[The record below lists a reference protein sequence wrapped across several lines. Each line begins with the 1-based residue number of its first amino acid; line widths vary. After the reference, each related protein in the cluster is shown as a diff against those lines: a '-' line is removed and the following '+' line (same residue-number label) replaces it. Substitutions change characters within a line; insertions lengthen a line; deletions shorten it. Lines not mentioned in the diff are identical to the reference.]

1 MTINEAIKQL
11 EDLRQNQETFIDG
24 KDPEPDNPFV
34 LDMAAI
40 DVALKIIGSVNDM
53 LTRIAE
59 TKVQMLA
66 DRDENIF
73 KYSYYTGYCSALSE
87 IEGVF
92 AAFTGD

>member
-1 MTINEAIKQL
+1 MTINETIYQL
-11 EDLRQNQETFIDG
+11 KDLRQNQETFIDG

-40 DVALKIIGSVNDM
+40 DIALKIIGSVNDM

-59 TKVQMLA
+59 IKVQMLA

-73 KYSYYTGYCSALSE
+73 KYSYYTGYCSALSQ
-87 IEGVF
+87 IEAVF
-92 AAFTGD
+92 TAFTGD